1 MAHLPSNPFPSLTL
15 PSTSGTPVS
24 PSTLSGLSIL
34 FPTSSERT
42 TTSFR
47 SAADRLLSNGV
58 SHVFG
63 VAAASS
69 SPSAQQQVKESLGLP
84 FQLLSDEKGEL
95 KQALGG
101 FEGTLAVEDGVVVQ
115 VWEGEGAGAEEL
127 LGWLEGRVGR
137 EGLSTRAEADM
148 LENMTGR

>member
-34 FPTSSERT
+34 FPTTSERT

-84 FQLLSDEKGEL
+84 FQLLSDSEGEL
-95 KQALGG
+95 KRALGG

-115 VWEGEGAGAEEL
+115 IWEGGGAEEV